1 MFGKIRAS
9 SSSLEGCPSK
19 LLKDD
24 SFSIYEATLMKLKLG
39 AQRDS
44 SARESSQEMEEIVT
58 DSSDANMDA
67 DRNLPNASRSHHSPG
82 DDEIIMTG
90 TDTDCSS
97 VTASASFSGGVSTG
111 NSEQRKHGN
120 VSILHFFKL
129 KDSGQ
134 VTGSSSGGG
143 SKNGSSGCVSSSGSV
158 ESQNDSEM
166 ESVQTLQD
174 CCELSD

>member
-1 MFGKIRAS
+1 
-9 SSSLEGCPSK
+9 
-19 LLKDD
+19 
-24 SFSIYEATLMKLKLG
+24 MKLKLG

-44 SARESSQEMEEIVT
+44 SARADSEEMEEIVT
-58 DSSDANMDA
+58 DCSASSEANMDS
-67 DRNLPNASRSHHSPG
+67 DRNLPSASRSHHSPG
-82 DDEIIMTG
+82 DEIIMTD
-90 TDTDCSS
+90 TDTDCST